1 MSRPQGSARRA
12 AKSARAHE
20 GEATAFELLRS
31 KLDIPPAR
39 QGLLERTRIIH
50 RLTRARSGRFVS
62 VVAPPGYGKTTAL
75 LQWAARDRR
84 DFAWVSLDPRDN
96 DPVVLLT
103 YVAEALNADGAIEPA
118 VFKGLTGAGDAVWT
132 RGLPRL
138 GAALAARP
146 RPVVLVLDDVHELE
160 NPECLDALVALLS
173 HVPQGSQLVLSGRA
187 EAKLKLAKLRA
198 DGDLLELGPA
208 ALALT
213 DTEAFALLEGAGI
226 DVTESEAA
234 ALNER
239 AEGWAAGLYLAAL
252 SLDGGS
258 SLATFGG
265 DDRFVTDY
273 LRSEELA
280 RVTPDE
286 LEFLLRTSVLDRMC
300 ALLCDAVLGRD
311 DSAQMLERLEQR
323 NLFVVA
329 LDHRRQWFRY
339 HHLFREM
346 LHAELGRREPGL
358 DASLNRG
365 AASWC
370 EANGQPE
377 AAIDYYAAAGDTD
390 ELAGV
395 VAANVLPYY
404 RSGRVTT
411 VERWLAMFEDPKVL
425 ERYPAIAVLGVWLHA
440 LRGRPEEAERWAL
453 AVEAAEASGHENPM
467 PDGSPLEAWAATL
480 RAFLCR
486 NGVEQMGVDAELA
499 VSLLPAASPW
509 RPVSLLLAALSTLF
523 SGDTDRAEAALA
535 EAAEAAAAGGAV
547 WAGVLAHSERALLA
561 LERDELEA
569 AESELALADAF
580 VDDTPSVDYVVSAI
594 LFAVTARLAI
604 AKGQGAR
611 ARQTLASAHRL
622 RPMMTSALPWFSV
635 QSRLEL
641 AKTHLAL
648 SDPAGAATLHRE
660 VQDILS
666 RRPKL
671 GILVAEADD
680 VREQLASAPE
690 QPSGWAST
698 LTAAELRLLPLL
710 TTHLSFREI
719 GERLFVSRN
728 TVKTQAIS
736 VYRKLDA
743 SSRSEAIERAIEL
756 GLVDASPASRGAEI
770 TRSG

>member
-1 MSRPQGSARRA
+1 MSRPQGGPRRA
-12 AKSARAHE
+12 AQSASAHE
-20 GEATAFELLRS
+20 GEARAFELLRA

-39 QGLLERTRIIH
+39 QGLLERTGIVH
-50 RLTRARSGRFVS
+50 RLSRARSGRFVS

-75 LQWAARDRR
+75 LQWAAHDRR
-84 DFAWVSLDPRDN
+84 DFAWVSLDPPRQRPRRPSDVRRRGAERRRRDRARG
-96 DPVVLLT
+96 LQ
-103 YVAEALNADGAIEPA
+103 
-118 VFKGLTGAGDAVWT
+118 GLTGAGDAVWT

-160 NPECLDALVALLS
+160 NPECLDALVALLP

-198 DGDLLELGPA
+198 DGELLELGPA

-213 DTEAFALLEGAGI
+213 DAEAFALLEAAGI

-234 ALNER
+234 VLNER

-258 SLATFGG
+258 SLASFGG

-300 ALLCDAVLGRD
+300 ALLCDALLERD
-311 DSAQMLERLEQR
+311 DSAQMLERLEQQ

-358 DASLNRG
+358 LAPLNRR

-377 AAIDYYAAAGDTD
+377 AAIDYSAAAGDID
-390 ELAGV
+390 ELARI
-395 VAANVLPYY
+395 VAANVFPYY

-411 VERWLAMFEDPKVL
+411 VERWLAMFEDPKLL

-440 LRGRPEEAERWAL
+440 LRGRPEDAERWAL
-453 AVEAAEASGHENPM
+453 AVEAAEGFGHEDPM

-486 NGVEQMGVDAELA
+486 KGVEQMRARRRA
-499 VSLLPAASPW
+499 RSVSP
-509 RPVSLLLAALSTLF
+509 
-523 SGDTDRAEAALA
+523 
-535 EAAEAAAAGGAV
+535 AGG
-547 WAGVLAHSERALLA
+547 E
-561 LERDELEA
+561 
-569 AESELALADAF
+569 
-580 VDDTPSVDYVVSAI
+580 P
-594 LFAVTARLAI
+594 
-604 AKGQGAR
+604 
-611 ARQTLASAHRL
+611 LASGF
-622 RPMMTSALPWFSV
+622 P
-635 QSRLEL
+635 
-641 AKTHLAL
+641 
-648 SDPAGAATLHRE
+648 
-660 VQDILS
+660 
-666 RRPKL
+666 
-671 GILVAEADD
+671 
-680 VREQLASAPE
+680 
-690 QPSGWAST
+690 PSG
-698 LTAAELRLLPLL
+698 R
-710 TTHLSFREI
+710 
-719 GERLFVSRN
+719 
-728 TVKTQAIS
+728 
-736 VYRKLDA
+736 
-743 SSRSEAIERAIEL
+743 
-756 GLVDASPASRGAEI
+756 LVDAVLRRHRPCRSRP
-770 TRSG
+770 R